1 MGAWCH
7 QPTVSFRPFWL
18 LPPLCSTIRPNQP
31 CIHAKSLQ
39 LWATLCDPMDSS
51 PPDSSVHGDSPDKNT
66 GVGCM
71 PSSRGSSQPR
81 DRTQLSH
88 ISGRFFTNWATR
100 EAKNTGVD
108 SLSLLQPIFMT
119 QELNWSLLHCR
130 QILQQLSYQGK
141 PSVCVYT
148 CIRLCM
154 SICMCVYVCKCVCVL
169 CIVYKCVYMFHEQLF
184 WARASILANSALTV
198 YFPQPGWLTA
208 SREISCPILCQPP
221 APVWSSG
228 ILYSPQITSQPVLMT
243 KFLSSQKGEAVT
255 LEGGQ
260 GSFL

>member
-1 MGAWCH
+1 MCCAVLGIWLFVTPWTVAHQAPLSMGILQTRILEWVACPPPGDLPNPGMEPRFSEPRS
-7 QPTVSFRPFWL
+7 PTLQANSL
-18 LPPLCSTIRPNQP
+18 LSEP
-31 CIHAKSLQ
+31 
-39 LWATLCDPMDSS
+39 
-51 PPDSSVHGDSPDKNT
+51 T
-66 GVGCM
+66 GK
-71 PSSRGSSQPR
+71 P
-81 DRTQLSH
+81 
-88 ISGRFFTNWATR
+88 
-100 EAKNTGVD
+100 KNTGVD

-130 QILQQLSYQGK
+130 QILQQLSYQGN